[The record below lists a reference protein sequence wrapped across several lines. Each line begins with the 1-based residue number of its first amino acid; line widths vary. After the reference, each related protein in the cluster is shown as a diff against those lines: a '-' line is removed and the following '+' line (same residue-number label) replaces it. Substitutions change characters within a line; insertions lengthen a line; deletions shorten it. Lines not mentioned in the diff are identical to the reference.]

1 MGLRESFRR
10 YFMEQPRP
18 SAVFQIA
25 PSYFAA
31 LKTAVEA
38 EISSEDYVYHP
49 ISTGLVEAQ
58 LLQKNLVRP
67 EFLQDLLE
75 KAVRKLKP
83 RGNSATVIL
92 PEMSTRVFILS
103 LEKAGLTP
111 DEHLRFI
118 EWRLGQQLSRSLDRI
133 RYSYQM
139 FNSTRER
146 RVLVVCTGEEVA
158 EEYENLF
165 TDCKLK
171 PGKLT
176 TPSLSV
182 LNLIMRTGGGVDN
195 FLLIDADLDYL
206 CLIAV
211 LDGVPYLYRQKQLWP
226 DNDTS
231 RTTILKESEN
241 TINFIEDKTRKKPA
255 LVYLRTNLEKPIW
268 LLTEIE
274 NLLGLRVE
282 EVRSEPQF
290 LAPLVGER

>member
-31 LKTAVEA
+31 MKAGSEK

-49 ISTGLVEAQ
+49 ISSGLVEAQ
-58 LLQKNLVRP
+58 LLHKNIAQPGL
-67 EFLQDLLE
+67 LQDLLR
-75 KAVRKLKP
+75 KAVRKLRP

-111 DEHLRFI
+111 AEHVRFI
-118 EWRLGQQLSRSLDRI
+118 EWRLGQQLSRPLDRI
-133 RYSYQM
+133 RYSFQI
-139 FNSTRER
+139 FNSARER
-146 RVLVVCTGEEVA
+146 RVLAVCTGEEVA
-158 EEYENLF
+158 EEYESLF

-176 TPSLSV
+176 IPSLSV
-182 LNLIMRTGGGVDN
+182 LNLIMRTGYEVSD
-195 FLLIDADLDYL
+195 FLLVDADLDYL
-206 CLIAV
+206 SLIAV
-211 LDGVPYLYRQKQLWP
+211 LDGTPYLYRQKQLWP
-226 DNDTS
+226 ESDLN
-231 RTTILKESEN
+231 RTTILKETEN

-255 LVYLRTNLEKPIW
+255 LVYLRTNLEKPVC
-268 LLTEIE
+268 LQTELE
-274 NLLGLRVE
+274 KLLGLRVGE
-282 EVRSEPQF
+282 IATEQQF
-290 LAPLVGER
+290 LAPLVGGG